1 MTVQYVGV
9 RHHSPACA
17 RVVAHTIRERQPAWV
32 LIEGP
37 VDLNPRLDEL
47 RLDHELPIAIYS
59 YLHGEGIHHSSWT
72 PLCEYSPEWQAIR
85 VGDEVGAEVRFID
98 LPAWHRSFGDY
109 SNRYRDGADRYA
121 EAIATLCV
129 ELRVDGLDS
138 LWDHLF
144 ERDEPTEVIAERL
157 ATYFDELRDPKHPVS
172 DGEAERE
179 QYMAQC
185 VAAAAADGSD
195 VVVVTG
201 GFHTTAIRELAKTA
215 ATEWPAVPEPD
226 GATRFESYLVPF
238 GFRRL
243 DAFTGYQ
250 SGMPSPEWYQLL
262 WESNPTEAPERML
275 RRVIAELREAN
286 VSVSAAD
293 LIAVQTMTE
302 GLARLRGHATPTRS
316 DVLDG
321 LASALLKDAQHVPFP
336 WTRRGSILAGTDPA
350 VVVMAKTL
358 SGSRMGRLAPET
370 PLPPLVA
377 DVERQLAEPRLTR
390 SFEDASPLELR
401 LTTEGDLATSR
412 VLHRLRVLSIPG
424 FARTAGTDASRIVEL
439 DETWILSRPDGQLP
453 GLIEAAAYGAT
464 LERAAASKVA
474 EELHEVGSDTAAL
487 ATVLAKA
494 VLVGVA
500 SLTDEVLDAARQA
513 IAAATHLGELA
524 NLLATAVS
532 LHRHDTVLETAGN
545 ETLGGIIHAA
555 WTRML
560 WLLEV
565 TTGATD
571 PAGIVDAIR
580 ALATAAQSGVT
591 PPLPVDAATGTMRR
605 LVVRRE
611 VAPELHGA
619 AVGWLW
625 AIASSGISPEQAR
638 AETATALAAANRP
651 DLIGDWLSG
660 LFALARDQ
668 VVADDLASAGAV
680 DTADRLGSAHA
691 GNTDANPSILE
702 LIDATVAA
710 MDADQYLVALPSLR
724 MAFSWFP
731 PTEREQIGE
740 RILGRRGVK
749 TLGRAIPKL
758 STDPIGVAS
767 GAALDEQVTQVLA
780 RYRLGRPTGSTE

>member
-1 MTVQYVGV
+1 MTVHYVGV

-17 RVVAHTIRERQPAWV
+17 RVVAHAIRERRPAWV

-47 RLDHELPIAIYS
+47 RLDHQLPIAIYS
-59 YLHGEGIHHSSWT
+59 YLHGEGVHHSSWT
-72 PLCEYSPEWQAIR
+72 PLCEYSPEWQAIQ

-121 EAIATLCV
+121 EAIAKLCV

-144 ERDEPTEVIAERL
+144 ERDEPIELVAERL
-157 ATYFDELRDPKHPVS
+157 ATYFDELRDPEEPVAG
-172 DGEAERE
+172 GEDERE

-185 VAAAAADGSD
+185 IAAAAADGSD

-201 GFHTTAIRELAKTA
+201 GFHTTAIRELATTA
-215 ATEWPAVPEPD
+215 PTEWPAVPEPD

-250 SGMPSPEWYQLL
+250 SGMPSPEWYQQV
-262 WESNPTEAPERML
+262 WESSPTEAPGLML
-275 RRVIAELREAN
+275 RRVIEELRAAN
-286 VSVSAAD
+286 VPVSAAD
-293 LIAVQTMTE
+293 LIAVQTMTD

-316 DVLDG
+316 DLLDG

-336 WTRRGSILAGTDPA
+336 WTRRGPIQAGTDPA

-358 SGSRMGRLAPET
+358 SGSRTGRLAPDT

-377 DVERQLAEPRLTR
+377 DVEQQLAEPRLAQA
-390 SFEDASPLELR
+390 FEDNSSVDLR
-401 LTTEGDLATSR
+401 LTTEGDLVTSR

-424 FARTAGTDASRIVEL
+424 FARTAGTDASRVVEL
-439 DETWILSRPDGQLP
+439 DETWILSRPDNQLP
-453 GLIEAAAYGAT
+453 ALIEAAAYGAT

-474 EELHEVGSDTAAL
+474 EELHEIGTNTAAL

-494 VLVGVA
+494 VLIGVA
-500 SLTDEVLDAARQA
+500 SLTDDVLDAAREA
-513 IAAATHLGELA
+513 IQAATHLGELG

-545 ETLGGIIHAA
+545 ETLSGIIHAA

-565 TTGATD
+565 TTGSTD
-571 PAGIVDAIR
+571 PAGITDAIR
-580 ALATAAQSGVT
+580 ALAAAAQSGVT
-591 PPLPVDAATGTMRR
+591 PPLPVSDATGTMRR
-605 LVVRRE
+605 LLVRRDLS
-611 VAPELHGA
+611 PELHGA

-625 AIASSGISPEQAR
+625 AVAATGISPEQAR
-638 AETATALAAANRP
+638 AEAAAALAAANRP

-660 LFALARDQ
+660 LFALARDE
-668 VVADDLASAGAV
+668 VVADDLASVDGA
-680 DTADRLGSAHA
+680 DTSDS
-691 GNTDANPSILE
+691 DASPSILQ
-702 LIDATVAA
+702 LIDATVAS

-740 RILGRRGVK
+740 RILRRRGIK
-749 TLGRAIPKL
+749 TLGRAIPRL
-758 STDPIGVAS
+758 SADPMAVAS
-767 GAALDEQVTQVLA
+767 GAALDEHVTQVLA
-780 RYRLGRPTGSTE
+780 RFHLGRPAGSPE